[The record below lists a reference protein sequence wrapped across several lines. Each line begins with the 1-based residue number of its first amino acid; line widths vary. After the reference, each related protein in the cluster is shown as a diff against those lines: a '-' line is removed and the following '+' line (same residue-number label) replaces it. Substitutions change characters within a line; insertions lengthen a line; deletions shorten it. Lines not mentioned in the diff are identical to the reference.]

1 MNPRPDHGEAS
12 YRESGLIAGGK
23 ALITYRNS
31 GIGCSVAIAF
41 SREGADVVINSLPA
55 EEDAQEVV
63 ALIRVENGKVVT
75 IPGDIREETFCKLWV
90 SQAAGA
96 LGELDILASNTGR
109 HQFCESVTNLC
120 IKDFDA
126 TFKSNLYGMFII
138 NKGSLGN
145 LLCGASI
152 INTSAVQAFKPNDI
166 LMDYIQTK
174 ADIFAFTKSL
184 AKQLVQIGIRINA
197 VAHILDGPAVIWRAT
212 TGKKLKNLA
221 HPPRW
226 DGRLIHRSCPYVRD
240 DGLYRKQLYPR
251 PVLVQRRWDRNAVM
265 V

>member
-1 MNPRPDHGEAS
+1 MNPRPIHGEAS
-12 YRESGLIAGGK
+12 CMGSGLIAGGK

-31 GIGCSVAIAF
+31 GIGRAVAIAF

-75 IPGDIREETFCKLWV
+75 ISGDIREETFCKLWV
-90 SQAAGA
+90 SQAATA

-120 IKDFDA
+120 TKDFGA
-126 TFKSNLYGMFII
+126 TSKTNLYGLFII

-145 LLCGASI
+145 LLFSASI
-152 INTSAVQAFKPNDI
+152 INTSSVQAFKPSDI
-166 LMDYIQTK
+166 LMDYTQTK
-174 ADIFAFTKSL
+174 AAIVAFTKSL
-184 AKQLVQIGIRINA
+184 AKELVQTGIRINA

-212 TGKKLKNLA
+212 TGKN
-221 HPPRW
+221 
-226 DGRLIHRSCPYVRD
+226 
-240 DGLYRKQLYPR
+240 
-251 PVLVQRRWDRNAVM
+251 
-265 V
+265 